1 MGCMCWKTREGFYPL
16 FFTGPGNT
24 GSPGERMT
32 EVLGAIYRSSSV
44 CWREDKLQGSLS
56 EAQCAHLGPSARA
69 RRTSL
74 PWPRDLGAQ
83 APISSCHPL
92 AQTAENRCSINRFMV
107 IFILVKTHAHVHYN
121 DELHCSPAG
130 FLESPPENVLANGSV
145 VNSGNTS
152 GLNPA
157 TSRHRKLS

>member
-1 MGCMCWKTREGFYPL
+1 MDNSSKMGCMGWKTREGFYPL

-107 IFILVKTHAHVHYN
+107 IFILIKTHAHVHYN
-121 DELHCSPAG
+121 DELHWSPA
-130 FLESPPENVLANGSV
+130 FWRAHQ
-145 VNSGNTS
+145 
-152 GLNPA
+152 
-157 TSRHRKLS
+157 RMF